1 LEELEMA
8 ELVLG
13 AIPDA
18 KMKTGLLKSE
28 SWVLVLTDQRLL
40 GARVTDE
47 LMKYIVE
54 QARA

>member
-1 LEELEMA
+1 MA